1 MCSVYY
7 QPNSSRRGGPLSRP
21 PAGCALG
28 SVGNPF
34 DRVWPPT
41 MSSGIVASGV
51 PTYSPPP
58 IVLHGSCDPCGRP
71 VRTRIGDCNYDPR
84 AHCAEAEQAPG
95 RQCAPK
101 TSRSPV
107 SALTAQR
114 QSRPQDARILSAT
127 ALQSLQQNESLRR
140 TVRRRA
146 SAHNHLHQSTTFQ
159 CMRRLRPP
167 SWIII

>member
-1 MCSVYY
+1 M
-7 QPNSSRRGGPLSRP
+7 SRP

-71 VRTRIGDCNYDPR
+71 VRTRIGDCNHDAR
-84 AHCAEAEQAPG
+84 AHCTEAEQAPG
-95 RQCAPK
+95 ETYDKCYETNTPLKPGTKIVSMVRN
-101 TSRSPV
+101 RSIRGV
-107 SALTAQR
+107 QIEAHSTFF
-114 QSRPQDARILSAT
+114 T
-127 ALQSLQQNESLRR
+127 TKNESKFVLLTTIFTMNGRVSYYRNYFCTRLEKFR
-140 TVRRRA
+140 TIETIFV
-146 SAHNHLHQSTTFQ
+146 QK
-159 CMRRLRPP
+159 
-167 SWIII
+167 